1 MFGCARR
8 SSSAFLP
15 HAAASAADGYA
26 GRDAGGAGLVAG
38 AAAGRHAHSA
48 TAAYTPPANLT
59 APAFI
64 A

>member
-26 GRDAGGAGLVAG
+26 GRDAGG
-38 AAAGRHAHSA
+38 HAHSA